1 LSELAVLTLWSAAGE
16 RLLAALLADLL
27 AAAHAELSY
36 QVPQKVV
43 LNVACAA
50 GTFAC
55 GCHKILAC
63 ARCICVQAAAWAN
76 FAADWLQIC
85 VGMPAVGDSLGVG
98 AFACG
103 A

>member
-1 LSELAVLTLWSAAGE
+1 MM
-16 RLLAALLADLL
+16 DFL

-36 QVPQKVV
+36 GVPHQVVF
-43 LNVACAA
+43 NVACAA
-50 GTFAC
+50 GPFAC

-63 ARCICVQAAAWAN
+63 ARCSCMQAAAWAS
-76 FAADWLQIC
+76 FAADLLQTC
-85 VGMPAVGDSLGVG
+85 VGMPAVGDSLRVG